1 MTTVRS
7 LLRTLG
13 LTGPAPVTPAV
24 LALAT
29 LVGVVAA
36 AVARAVGAGGLV
48 AWMVLI
54 AGVWGTLLV
63 ARRRRG

>member
-7 LLRTLG
+7 LLRSLG
-13 LTGPAPVTPAV
+13 LTGSAPVTPAV
-24 LALAT
+24 LVLAT

-54 AGVWGTLLV
+54 AGV
-63 ARRRRG
+63 